1 VFGQYDVGDAHD
13 VGTDDAIRNREVV
26 RRCRPEPQSRTAGVG
41 QLISSTRSG

>member
-26 RRCRPEPQSRTAGVG
+26 RRCRAAGVG